1 MKVFLLI
8 LCILL
13 ALVAFLRPSIQQMH
27 RLVSW
32 QFPQVQ
38 HLQAED
44 LQDLK
49 DSQDIVIFD
58 VRSKEEFEQS
68 HIENAIWIS
77 PDTDSATFESY
88 YGSISTRKTL
98 VFYCS
103 LGRRSS
109 ALVNRL
115 VQDDVF
121 TDPLVVHNLQGGLFN
136 WVNKGFTISG
146 ESVHP
151 FSWYWEPVIHESR

>member
-1 MKVFLLI
+1 M
-8 LCILL
+8 
-13 ALVAFLRPSIQQMH
+13 RPSIQQIH
-27 RLVSW
+27 RLVMW
-32 QFPQVQ
+32 QFPQVE
-38 HLQAED
+38 HIQAED
-44 LQDLK
+44 LQKLK

-77 PDTDSATFESY
+77 PDIDSATFASL
-88 YGSISTRKTL
+88 YGSRSTGKKL

-151 FSWYWEPVIHESR
+151 FSWYWEPLIYESK